1 MATGTLL
8 VSESAAKSDKLNP
21 GDQVRV
27 QFSRTDPENL
37 TVGGTFKTNQLIGD
51 YLVDASKSK
60 DFSSQRNVAALVS
73 VTDTNQV
80 DAVRK
85 ELNTALAGY
94 PNITVQ
100 DQSDFVAQTKSQI
113 NQLVTIINIL
123 LGLSVIIAL
132 LGVVNTLAL
141 SVIERTRE
149 LGLLRA
155 IGMARKQVKRMIRVE
170 SVLICTF
177 GGLLGLVVG
186 SIFGV
191 ALQQAL
197 KKNVEQLSFPV
208 FTLLIY
214 LVCAALAGAV
224 AAALPARRASRL
236 NVLQAIA

>member
-1 MATGTLL
+1 
-8 VSESAAKSDKLNP
+8 
-21 GDQVRV
+21 
-27 QFSRTDPENL
+27 
-37 TVGGTFKTNQLIGD
+37 
-51 YLVDASKSK
+51 VDASKSK

-73 VTDTNQV
+73 ADSAKNVP
-80 DAVRK
+80 AVRK
-85 ELNTALAGY
+85 ELDKALASY
-94 PNITVQ
+94 PNITVE
-100 DQSDFVAQTKSQI
+100 DQSEFVDETQGQVNQI
-113 NQLVTIINIL
+113 VTIINIL

-132 LGVVNTLAL
+132 LGVINTLAL

-170 SVLICTF
+170 SVLICSF

-197 KKNVEQLSFPV
+197 KSQGVTELSFPV
-208 FTLLIY
+208 ATLVIY
-214 LVCAALAGAV
+214 LLCAALAGAV

-236 NVLQAIA
+236 NVLQAIATE